1 MIDYF
6 KAEWIKNR
14 KVVILAIGLI
24 FLALSSFIG
33 LANFFLNYDVLIEE
47 QMSRVLW
54 GQLTFYNGQ
63 LLFPAMLAIFSGLI
77 ILPEFER
84 KTLEM
89 LRSNQASVKKMVL
102 SKFLLALFLVS
113 VIQAVLFAIYLLTLY
128 LSQIPFQI
136 EDLLL
141 FLRATILSVIG
152 SSSVLMIHSYLMAK
166 TKNFAKSVGVAAIG
180 SFSGFI
186 FIMLGGFIN
195 QLFPY
200 SQPMIGL
207 RSRALND
214 MSFLEFMLFITV
226 NSLFSFIFYWLTVKQ
241 LENNE

>member
-54 GQLTFYNGQ
+54 GQLTFYYGQ

-113 VIQAVLFAIYLLTLY
+113 VVQAVLFAIYLLTLY

-152 SSSVLMIHSYLMAK
+152 SSSVLMIHSYLMVK

-226 NSLFSFIFYWLTVKQ
+226 NSLFSFIFYWLTVKK

>member
-54 GQLTFYNGQ
+54 GQLTFYYGQ

-113 VIQAVLFAIYLLTLY
+113 IVQAVLFAL
-128 LSQIPFQI
+128 
-136 EDLLL
+136 
-141 FLRATILSVIG
+141 
-152 SSSVLMIHSYLMAK
+152 
-166 TKNFAKSVGVAAIG
+166 
-180 SFSGFI
+180 
-186 FIMLGGFIN
+186 FIN
-195 QLFPY
+195 
-200 SQPMIGL
+200 
-207 RSRALND
+207 
-214 MSFLEFMLFITV
+214 
-226 NSLFSFIFYWLTVKQ
+226 SLS
-241 LENNE
+241 